1 MLCNNEIQPFAA
13 QVDTNMPT
21 PKILDHKRP
30 HCAYNSR
37 YDPIVTF

>member
-1 MLCNNEIQPFAA
+1 MVCGDDIQPITAPD
-13 QVDTNMPT
+13 DTNMPT